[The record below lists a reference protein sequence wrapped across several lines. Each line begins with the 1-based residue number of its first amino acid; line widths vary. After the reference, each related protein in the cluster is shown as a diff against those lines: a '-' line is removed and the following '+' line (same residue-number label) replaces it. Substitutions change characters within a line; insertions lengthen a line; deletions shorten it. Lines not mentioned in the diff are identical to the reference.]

1 MRGMNGLDYLI
12 LAAIA
17 LGAILG
23 SARGILRIAAS
34 FIALVAAVYFAAF
47 YYPAAG
53 GYLQRAFSM
62 RPETAAVVGY
72 VAIFLTVMV
81 VVAWAGGKLAA
92 LIRAVHMSWA
102 DQLGGA
108 LVGAVLGALLA
119 GLIVVVA
126 AVTLPADAPALPH
139 PFGQRD
145 QPTGDGGTH
154 DLPERP
160 AHGRESG
167 GGGEVGGRHH
177 ARHQRVERGPAEG
190 AQHRGQARDDEE
202 HPEMGVPD
210 AGVLHQHARAG
221 AEPHL
226 GEEHDTPTVPG
237 VGQRAPNDAHEQQ
250 RHHLGRAQ

>member
-126 AVTLPADAPALPH
+126 AVTLPADAPVIRQSQLTPRLLE
-139 PFGQRD
+139 FS
-145 QPTGDGGTH
+145 H
-154 DLPERP
+154 DLAGFIP
-160 AHGRESG
+160 AQVRDAYYYRESQLITYWNQHRTAPP
-167 GGGEVGGRHH
+167 EPSS
-177 ARHQRVERGPAEG
+177 GPA
-190 AQHRGQARDDEE
+190 A
-202 HPEMGVPD
+202 
-210 AGVLHQHARAG
+210 
-221 AEPHL
+221 
-226 GEEHDTPTVPG
+226 TP
-237 VGQRAPNDAHEQQ
+237 
-250 RHHLGRAQ
+250 